1 MAYGYRLWLE
11 GPAASLFR
19 PRLRNEQAVG
29 KLITEVIQRAG
40 MTLAA
45 GPFLWTEP
53 KRAIG
58 KGPGVTGVAILIES
72 SVHVHT
78 YPEQLYFFFELFS
91 CKWFDHEGVADYIKD
106 FMGAP
111 QFDMRE
117 FTSVG
122 QQFPERASEKEVVTE
137 TKGRGR

>member
-11 GPAASLFR
+11 GQAASRFR
-19 PRLRNEQAVG
+19 PRLSSEFAVG
-29 KLITEVIQRAG
+29 NLITEVIQRAG

-45 GPFLWTEP
+45 GPLLWTEP
-53 KRAIG
+53 KRDIG
-58 KGPGVTGVAILIES
+58 KGSGVSGVAILIES

-91 CKWFDHEGVADYIKD
+91 CKWFDHEGIADYIKG
-106 FMGAP
+106 FMGAL

-122 QQFPERASEKEVVTE
+122 QQFPESMSEKEVVLE
-137 TKGRGR
+137 VKGRG